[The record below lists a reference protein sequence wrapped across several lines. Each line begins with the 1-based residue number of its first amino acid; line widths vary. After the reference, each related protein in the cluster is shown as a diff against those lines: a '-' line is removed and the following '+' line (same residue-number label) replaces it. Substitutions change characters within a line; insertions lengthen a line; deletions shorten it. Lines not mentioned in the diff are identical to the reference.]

1 MDLFYRGYDP
11 AAPITSA
18 AEHLGAA
25 AARMAL
31 SMVDS
36 MALLPE
42 AAWAEF
48 KRLLAVEHLW
58 ALCLVL
64 GGWLI
69 ATLIG
74 GVVGAAVNA
83 VLIGYGLKDLWE
95 RLSIMGAALRKW
107 AEAFY
112 HAQREAELQVAGQY
126 FAEALS
132 VGGLGVLELVV
143 THKAFRLAEAPL
155 LKRFPV
161 PEWLRRRYAEAIQQR
176 ERTQATKE
184 PPKAEGKKPQA
195 PLSDRIHRLGAQVP
209 ALPLA
214 GARRI
219 ANEFPA
225 LPLAVGI
232 LSSVAAGG
240 TLWLVLHSATR
251 RPR

>member
-11 AAPITSA
+11 AAPVTSA

-31 SMVDS
+31 SIVDS
-36 MALLPE
+36 IVLLPD
-42 AAWAEF
+42 AAWSEF

-74 GVVGAAVNA
+74 GVAGAAVNA

-107 AEAFY
+107 AGAFY
-112 HAQREAELQVAGQY
+112 HAQSEAELQIAGPH

-132 VGGLGVLELVV
+132 VGGLGVLELIL

-161 PEWLRRRYAEAIQQR
+161 PEWLRSRYAESLAKR
-176 ERTQATKE
+176 ERAQAPKE
-184 PPKAEGKKPQA
+184 PPKEEGKKPQA
-195 PLSDRIHRLGAQVP
+195 PLSDRIHRLGSQVP

-214 GARRI
+214 GARRV

-225 LPLAVGI
+225 LPLAVGF

-240 TLWLVLHSATR
+240 TLWLVLHSVAR